1 MLDVGGDDTEQPH
14 ALNVLQVAGLLAALL
29 ELEWVEGFVELVDLG
44 LDLAAREDR
53 HVVVEGYPVQL
64 HSNNHGWYG

>member
-1 MLDVGGDDTEQPH
+1 MLDVGGHDAEQPH

-29 ELEWVEGFVELVDLG
+29 ELERVEGFVELVDLG

-64 HSNNHGWYG
+64 HSNNHGW